1 MFAHR
6 TLADLEAA
14 GLRLLLGHDAV
25 AIDLKRRKV
34 TVQPSTGT
42 AFELAYDAV
51 VIGTG
56 ATPVRPNLPGVDLPG
71 VHLLHTIDEARQ
83 LRNVI
88 DEGARRVAL
97 IGAGYVG
104 TEMADAFAHR
114 NVEVTIV
121 EMAPSVLTTFDPDL
135 GRRVGAELEDHG
147 VTVVCGTTVER
158 IEPAAG
164 GGLRVIGSPAL
175 DVTADAVLVA
185 VGVRPDSTLA
195 RTAGVEVDRRGAI
208 TVDSTMATNV
218 EGIWAAGDCVHTH
231 HLLYPEPVYL
241 PLGTTAHKQGRVA
254 GINAAGGHTT
264 FAGSLGTQ
272 AVKILGLVAART
284 GLAKPKPLA
293 PVSTRSA
300 SPSPSTTTR
309 PIILARPP
317 CTFDS
322 PATAKAA
329 GCSAPKSSGR
339 TAPRSPREWTSSP
352 QRFTPAPPS
361 TN

>member
-1 MFAHR
+1 MNGGGLVIIGGSDAGIMAGLWAREVADEIPVTLIVRDVYPNFSICGIPFYISGETPDWQMLAHR

-135 GRRVGAELEDHG
+135 GRLVGAELEDHG
-147 VTVVCGTTVER
+147 VTVVCGTTWNASSQP
-158 IEPAAG
+158 PAADF
-164 GGLRVIGSPAL
+164 GS
-175 DVTADAVLVA
+175 
-185 VGVRPDSTLA
+185 
-195 RTAGVEVDRRGAI
+195 
-208 TVDSTMATNV
+208 
-218 EGIWAAGDCVHTH
+218 
-231 HLLYPEPVYL
+231 
-241 PLGTTAHKQGRVA
+241 
-254 GINAAGGHTT
+254 
-264 FAGSLGTQ
+264 
-272 AVKILGLVAART
+272 
-284 GLAKPKPLA
+284 
-293 PVSTRSA
+293 
-300 SPSPSTTTR
+300 
-309 PIILARPP
+309 
-317 CTFDS
+317 
-322 PATAKAA
+322 
-329 GCSAPKSSGR
+329 SAPLLL
-339 TAPRSPREWTSSP
+339 T
-352 QRFTPAPPS
+352 
-361 TN
+361 